1 MPGRPLTLRMLIR
14 LAKQLGLE
22 TVGEW
27 VQDEAAA
34 ALLTEW
40 GCDYLQGALIGAA
53 STKRVWQGAPPEA
66 RVEL

>member
-1 MPGRPLTLRMLIR
+1 VRMLIG

-22 TVGEW
+22 TVAEW

-53 STKRVWQGAPPEA
+53 STKRAWQGSAASGNPPQPAAP
-66 RVEL
+66 